1 MPHDIRIDRD
11 RCMGSGQCLIYA
23 PSTFDLDDESIS
35 IVVDPAGDPLIDL
48 QVAVDNCPTQA
59 ITLRRSP

>member
-1 MPHDIRIDRD
+1 MPHDILIDRD

-35 IVVDPAGDPLIDL
+35 IVIDPAGDPVSDL

-59 ITLRRSP
+59 ITLRLGQ